1 MSEEATNDRASART
15 KLVLMAPPS
24 APGIPSVDVLEGW
37 AEELRSDF
45 AALDVVVAESETEV
59 LEQLGDADAAYGVLP
74 NGWHAPG
81 LRWLQAPMANPPLGY
96 FTPEL
101 AAHPV
106 VVTNMRG
113 VYNDHIAT
121 HVMAFLLAFA
131 RGLPSYADNQRN
143 RAYKRLPVPILHL
156 ADSTVLFVGAGGVAH
171 QTARYLEAWGPRVV
185 AVDARPEATSGGAL
199 SEVHPADELD
209 RLLAVADVVVMTV
222 PHTPDTEGMLD
233 RRHFALMK
241 PSALFI
247 NIGRGMTVVLD
258 DLLQAL
264 EAGQLAGA
272 GLDVFDQEPLP
283 ADHRIWTAPN
293 VLITPH
299 VAMAGPDVDRR
310 RFELIADNCR
320 RLLADEPLTYVVVDK
335 ALGF

>member
-1 MSEEATNDRASART
+1 MSSTA
-15 KLVLMAPPS
+15 KFVLMAQPS
-24 APGIPSVDVLEGW
+24 APAIPRPEVLKQW
-37 AEELRSDF
+37 AAELRAEFDG
-45 AALDVVVAESETEV
+45 LEVVIAVADEEI
-59 LEQLGDADAAYGVLP
+59 LEQLADADAAYGVLP
-74 NGWHAPG
+74 EGWHAPR

-131 RGLPSYADNQRN
+131 RGLPHYAHSQRS
-143 RAYKRLPVPILHL
+143 RAYRSGVAPVLHL
-156 ADSTVLFVGAGGVAH
+156 AEGTVLFIGAGGVAH
-171 QTARYLEAWGPRVV
+171 QAAHYLQPWGPKIV
-185 AVDARPEATSGGAL
+185 AVDARPETTSGGAIDA
-199 SEVHPADELD
+199 VFGADELEAQ
-209 RLLAVADVVVMTV
+209 LPLADVVVMTV
-222 PHTPDTEGMLD
+222 PHTTDTEAMLG
-233 RRHFALMK
+233 RAQFALMK
-241 PSALFI
+241 PTAVFI

-258 DLLQAL
+258 DLVDAL
-264 EAGQLAGA
+264 EAGELAGA

-283 ADHRIWTAPN
+283 PDHRIWTLPN

-299 VAMAGPDVDRR
+299 VAMVGPDIDRR

-320 RLLADEPLTYVVVDK
+320 RLLADEPLRYVVADK
-335 ALGF
+335 LLGF